1 MDLEQLQ
8 VMHGL
13 NKAVVLY
20 LSMNVNLGIF
30 NVLSCLP
37 KTTTGLSVGRIIG
50 KKEERQLSND
60 TYLFQNVNNANRQM
74 SSDLNMQLGRE
85 QNRIGLDNIMLQQE
99 RRSLALYIDPCAE
112 YCVFHLHLQK
122 EFLESDDFANNKHW

>member
-1 MDLEQLQ
+1 MGIVNTCFFLAMDKTDACTGRVCLDQLQ
-8 VMHGL
+8 VMQGL
-13 NKAVVLY
+13 NKEVVLY

-85 QNRIGLDNIMLQQE
+85 QNRMGLDNIMLQQE
-99 RRSLALYIDPCAE
+99 RRSLALYIDP
-112 YCVFHLHLQK
+112 LR
-122 EFLESDDFANNKHW
+122 